1 MTRTHVD
8 RRLLDFHNGDGQAVD
23 LISIWGRC
31 IDDLQAI
38 LVAEKCKF
46 VVPAGL
52 ALRVRQRRR
61 IVLALLLL

>member
-1 MTRTHVD
+1 MTRTHAD
-8 RRLLDFHNGDGQAVD
+8 RRFLDFHNGDGRAVD
-23 LISIWGRC
+23 LISIWGRY
-31 IDDLQAI
+31 IDGLQAI
-38 LVAEKCKF
+38 LAAGKCKS